1 MKKLILK
8 SRWKNFAVDVPG
20 QPGSDHAIHA
30 WAYHGQVNQCFYFK
44 DGFLLSA
51 KNKDYCLD
59 VSDSA
64 FKNGTSVGIWKKHG
78 GINQQWLFE
87 DGFLLCAGNQQFCL
101 DIDIR

>member
-20 QPGSDHAIHA
+20 QPGGENAIHA

-59 VSDSA
+59 VS
-64 FKNGTSVGIWKKHG
+64 GGVGIWKKTAAS
-78 GINQQWLFE
+78 I
-87 DGFLLCAGNQQFCL
+87 GFVYSK
-101 DIDIR
+101 